1 MPDAPLN
8 FTRISD
14 RLGCCSQ
21 PNRAQW
27 DWIAAQGYQ
36 TVINLALDNSPNALP
51 DEAELAIAHGLAY
64 IHIPV
69 VWGAPDNSDL
79 LRFFDVMEANRTK
92 AVLVHC
98 ALNYRA
104 SAFVF
109 LWRVLRC
116 GEPQNRARLDML
128 AVWKPDET
136 WQAFIDR
143 ALAGK

>member
-1 MPDAPLN
+1 MPDQPLN
-8 FTRISD
+8 FTRISPG
-14 RLGCCSQ
+14 LGCCGQ
-21 PNRAQW
+21 PTREQW

-36 TVINLALDNSPNALP
+36 TVINLALDNSPNVLP
-51 DEAELAIAHGLAY
+51 DEAELCAARNIRY

-69 VWGAPDNSDL
+69 VWTAPTLEDL
-79 LRFFDVMEANRTK
+79 ARFFDAMESNRDK

-104 SAFVF
+104 SAFVY

-116 GEPQNRARLDML
+116 KEPQKIARPDML
-128 AVWKPDET
+128 AVWTPDET

-143 ALAGK
+143 ALAGG

>member
-1 MPDAPLN
+1 MPDVPLN
-8 FTRISD
+8 YTRISPG
-14 RLGCCSQ
+14 LGCCGQ
-21 PNRAQW
+21 PARGEW

-36 TVINLALDNSPNALP
+36 TVINLALDSSPNALP
-51 DEAELAIAHGLAY
+51 DEAELCAARSIHY

-69 VWGAPDNSDL
+69 VWTAPTLDDL
-79 LRFFDVMEANRTK
+79 ARFFDAMESNGDK

-104 SAFVF
+104 SAFVY

-116 GEPQNRARLDML
+116 NELQKIARPDML

-143 ALAGK
+143 ALAGG

>member
-1 MPDAPLN
+1 MNTLFATPDLTVAPLQAPEVPALQALFDAN
-8 FTRISD
+8 PLYF
-14 RLGCCSQ
+14 
-21 PNRAQW
+21 
-27 DWIAAQGYQ
+27 Q
-36 TVINLALDNSPNALP
+36 TINGRNALP
-51 DEAELAIAHGLAY
+51 DEAELCAARSIHY

-69 VWGAPDNSDL
+69 VWTAPTLGDL
-79 LRFFDVMEANRTK
+79 ARFFDAMESNRDK

-116 GEPQNRARLDML
+116 DELQKIARPDML

-143 ALAGK
+143 ALAGG